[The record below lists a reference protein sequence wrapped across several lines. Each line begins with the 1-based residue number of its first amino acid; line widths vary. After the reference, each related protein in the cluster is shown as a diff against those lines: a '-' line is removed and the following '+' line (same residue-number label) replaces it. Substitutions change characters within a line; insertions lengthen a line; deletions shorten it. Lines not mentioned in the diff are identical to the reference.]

1 MFRYYTLTELAPAH
15 YAAVSLHPEM
25 KFEFF
30 KFQWAE
36 RPEWIQKAK
45 AATIAIWETKYKS
58 SSRAT
63 SPFFSVPGEVHQME
77 PEEPMWRQRKRARL
91 ATERHDEFERFQSL
105 EEQLHGIGPLEYW
118 IHKRQSS
125 DSRTR
130 DLAAMAT
137 DILSIPAMSAEPERV
152 FSR

>member
-30 KFQWAE
+30 EF
-36 RPEWIQKAK
+36 
-45 AATIAIWETKYKS
+45 
-58 SSRAT
+58 
-63 SPFFSVPGEVHQME
+63 HQME

-91 ATERHDEFERFQSL
+91 ATERYDEFERFQSL